1 MIHCY
6 QRDAS
11 SIATQ
16 SSVCRGANTLYFTT
30 RLAHLARHAMTKGCE
45 ICYAKAT
52 MSSKKHAINKTRTL
66 VTRLI
71 WYIVGVIA
79 ALLALRI
86 VLLLLNANAET
97 PFVDLVYSLSNIFV
111 VPFSGIFAQPDF
123 TRVYVDTSSIIAIV
137 VYWIVGI
144 GLAKL
149 INLDR

>member
-1 MIHCY
+1 
-6 QRDAS
+6 
-11 SIATQ
+11 
-16 SSVCRGANTLYFTT
+16 
-30 RLAHLARHAMTKGCE
+30 
-45 ICYAKAT
+45 
-52 MSSKKHAINKTRTL
+52 MSNKKHAINQTRTL
-66 VTRLI
+66 ITRLI

-111 VPFSGIFAQPDF
+111 VPFSGIFTQPDY

-137 VYWIVGI
+137 VYWIVAI
-144 GLAKL
+144 GLVKL